1 MDRKFIDCI
10 TSFDSGFFVFL
21 SCALSLSLVFIAFP
35 FDFTMERACYRIV
48 VTQWPLSRKD
58 RTKIKVVERGRK
70 YKKRETFKKARGKL
84 GPCLEIGGR

>member
-1 MDRKFIDCI
+1 MC
-10 TSFDSGFFVFL
+10 SF
-21 SCALSLSLVFIAFP
+21 SLSLVFIAFP

-58 RTKIKVVERGRK
+58 RTKIKVVVERGRK
-70 YKKRETFKKARGKL
+70 YKKRETFKKARGKV

>member
-1 MDRKFIDCI
+1 
-10 TSFDSGFFVFL
+10 
-21 SCALSLSLVFIAFP
+21 
-35 FDFTMERACYRIV
+35 MERACYRIV

-70 YKKRETFKKARGKL
+70 YKKRETFKKV

>member
-21 SCALSLSLVFIAFP
+21 SCALSLSLSYLLLFRLIS
-35 FDFTMERACYRIV
+35 
-48 VTQWPLSRKD
+48 QWNGLVIGSSLHSGRCLV

-70 YKKRETFKKARGKL
+70 YKKRETFKKARGKV

>member
-21 SCALSLSLVFIAFP
+21 SCALSLSLSYLLLFRLIS
-35 FDFTMERACYRIV
+35 
-48 VTQWPLSRKD
+48 QWNGLVIGSSLHSGHCLV

-70 YKKRETFKKARGKL
+70 YKKRETFKKACGKV

>member
-70 YKKRETFKKARGKL
+70 YKKRETFKKVGS
-84 GPCLEIGGR
+84 CLEIGGR

>member
-1 MDRKFIDCI
+1 MC
-10 TSFDSGFFVFL
+10 SF
-21 SCALSLSLVFIAFP
+21 SLPLVFIAFP

-70 YKKRETFKKARGKL
+70 YKKRETFKKARGKV
-84 GPCLEIGGR
+84 GPCLEIGDR

>member
-35 FDFTMERACYRIV
+35 FDFTMGLLSDRRYTVAIV
-48 VTQWPLSRKD
+48 S
-58 RTKIKVVERGRK
+58 
-70 YKKRETFKKARGKL
+70 
-84 GPCLEIGGR
+84 